1 LQSDYVIIGGG
12 SAGCVLANRLSED
25 GDVNVLM
32 LEAGGW
38 DRDPLLHIPL
48 GYGKLLADRLHDWM
62 YVTEPVPGLDGR
74 RLPCERGKV
83 MGGSSSINAMVYVR
97 GHRNDY
103 ARWSAAGLPN
113 WSYRH
118 VLPYFRRAET
128 WEGGADTYRGGEGPL
143 ATTLSN
149 YNDPLVQ
156 AGFDAAQSAGFSYT
170 ADYNGA
176 EQEGFA
182 RLQSTIGGGRRASAA
197 TAYLRPVLHRRNLS
211 VETKAQA
218 LRILIDG
225 DRAIGV
231 EFLQGG
237 EKKTV
242 YADREVIVA
251 AGSVK
256 TPQLM
261 MLSGLGDPKQLA
273 THDIAVKASLPG
285 VGANL
290 QDHVQAGFEFAR
302 RDGGPFQRAL
312 RFDRIGHEMTRAYL
326 FGKGFA
332 TDLPSGWT
340 AFLKTEF
347 ATTMPDIQLLFRATP
362 LTADP
367 YLPPFRR
374 AFRDGFACRAVLLRP
389 ESRGHITL
397 ASGDPLAPP
406 RITQAFLATDQ
417 DRRVLRAGVRLVERL
432 ARERAFKSYIEAQ
445 IDPLPSVTSDMDLDA
460 HIRASAGTVRHPLG
474 TCRMGSDGDAMAV
487 VTPDLRV
494 RGTRNLRIVDAS
506 VMPDMTGGNINGGV
520 IMIAELASDLIR
532 GRTQLAPAVI

>member
-1 LQSDYVIIGGG
+1 MRKDLQSDYVIIGGG

-103 ARWSAAGLPN
+103 ARWSAAGLHN

-182 RLQSTIGGGRRASAA
+182 RLQSTIGGGRRA
-197 TAYLRPVLHRRNLS
+197 
-211 VETKAQA
+211 
-218 LRILIDG
+218 
-225 DRAIGV
+225 
-231 EFLQGG
+231 
-237 EKKTV
+237 
-242 YADREVIVA
+242 
-251 AGSVK
+251 
-256 TPQLM
+256 
-261 MLSGLGDPKQLA
+261 
-273 THDIAVKASLPG
+273 
-285 VGANL
+285 
-290 QDHVQAGFEFAR
+290 
-302 RDGGPFQRAL
+302 
-312 RFDRIGHEMTRAYL
+312 
-326 FGKGFA
+326 
-332 TDLPSGWT
+332 
-340 AFLKTEF
+340 
-347 ATTMPDIQLLFRATP
+347 
-362 LTADP
+362 
-367 YLPPFRR
+367 
-374 AFRDGFACRAVLLRP
+374 
-389 ESRGHITL
+389 
-397 ASGDPLAPP
+397 
-406 RITQAFLATDQ
+406 
-417 DRRVLRAGVRLVERL
+417 
-432 ARERAFKSYIEAQ
+432 
-445 IDPLPSVTSDMDLDA
+445 
-460 HIRASAGTVRHPLG
+460 
-474 TCRMGSDGDAMAV
+474 
-487 VTPDLRV
+487 
-494 RGTRNLRIVDAS
+494 
-506 VMPDMTGGNINGGV
+506 GV
-520 IMIAELASDLIR
+520 IYRWRPRHRPCAS
-532 GRTQLAPAVI
+532 